1 MNHLLHHPPAP
12 SPHMYSGFVQWLCMV
27 VIHRGLCTGVMYIHI
42 DFIYVDLFQSDCICG
57 SRSKEGGGV
66 KGGFLGPCEPL
77 APY

>member
-42 DFIYVDLFQSDCICG
+42 DFIYVDLLQ
-57 SRSKEGGGV
+57 
-66 KGGFLGPCEPL
+66 
-77 APY
+77 